1 MRYKIQNRYYKQI
14 ITALLTIS
22 LLPIIFLGYYVYSFV
37 SQQMSAVYRS
47 YASRLENQKEEFETN
62 FRYVDVSMIR
72 LGLKNT
78 CQKAINKERVAQ
90 NFQIFNTMKEELLLI
105 GNTEGYLEQMYLV
118 SQSQN
123 WILGNGVSEFLD
135 RYPER
140 EKIQELLGIQEASF
154 WHSDQKFLYLCK
166 RVPINA
172 SRGGG
177 MLMARFDKEAMLKG
191 ILGDAEDGITLIV
204 DKDNQVMMSSEEG
217 TRIHQ
222 AMANPDEM
230 RRLYRDTDITK
241 IRYQGQRFVILQS
254 ISDYN
259 GWKYMLALPEEKITA
274 NMWGILAMVVMVILG
289 LAVADTLAVMALS
302 RKLYRP
308 IDEIDTAVRRGIG
321 AGKEDMEE
329 ISDDGGL
336 MDRVKYMV
344 TQNADMSQK
353 LAHGKRNERQLFLRR
368 IYQGE
373 IISPSR
379 ELFEKH
385 GFFMET
391 YEGGTWFV
399 MTIKYHNPFKDE
411 NDRQLYLFALDN
423 IVSELINEEDT
434 FPPVTIGSL
443 MYLTCWIKTDS
454 SESTVMK
461 MQMLAIMI
469 TTTVKKYIDMPLNIG
484 ISQGFTN
491 LQNITM
497 GINESNKALQNA
509 MRAEGEVN
517 FYHSH
522 HTTTEN
528 TKGYA
533 AKKKRVQLL
542 HYIDLGEQEA
552 CQKELDSYIFGLSDL
567 YYHMFKLELCKLVS
581 EILSIYQDYAIEP
594 DYDKVGDII
603 DFDIGKTVNTYE
615 RLRDYLWS
623 YLLDPLFQVICSQ
636 AGERDQWKE
645 IVEYLLENLEKD
657 ISLEECA
664 RHFNYN
670 ANYLS
675 RWFKKKMGMTYTD
688 FVTGKKMDLCK
699 SLLADSDISVNE
711 LAERF
716 GYSSPQNFI
725 RVFKKYTLMTPGQYR
740 KSEREKLKIF

>member
-1 MRYKIQNRYYKQI
+1 
-14 ITALLTIS
+14 
-22 LLPIIFLGYYVYSFV
+22 
-37 SQQMSAVYRS
+37 
-47 YASRLENQKEEFETN
+47 
-62 FRYVDVSMIR
+62 
-72 LGLKNT
+72 
-78 CQKAINKERVAQ
+78 
-90 NFQIFNTMKEELLLI
+90 
-105 GNTEGYLEQMYLV
+105 
-118 SQSQN
+118 
-123 WILGNGVSEFLD
+123 
-135 RYPER
+135 
-140 EKIQELLGIQEASF
+140 
-154 WHSDQKFLYLCK
+154 
-166 RVPINA
+166 
-172 SRGGG
+172 
-177 MLMARFDKEAMLKG
+177 
-191 ILGDAEDGITLIV
+191 
-204 DKDNQVMMSSEEG
+204 
-217 TRIHQ
+217 
-222 AMANPDEM
+222 
-230 RRLYRDTDITK
+230 
-241 IRYQGQRFVILQS
+241 
-254 ISDYN
+254 
-259 GWKYMLALPEEKITA
+259 
-274 NMWGILAMVVMVILG
+274 
-289 LAVADTLAVMALS
+289 
-302 RKLYRP
+302 
-308 IDEIDTAVRRGIG
+308 
-321 AGKEDMEE
+321 
-329 ISDDGGL
+329 
-336 MDRVKYMV
+336 
-344 TQNADMSQK
+344 MSQK

-528 TKGYA
+528 AKGYA

-740 KSEREKLKIF
+740 KSEREKLKTF

>member
-37 SQQMSAVYRS
+37 SHQMSAVYRS

-344 TQNADMSQK
+344 TQNVDMSQK

-443 MYLTCWIKTDS
+443 MYLTCWIKTDF
-454 SESTVMK
+454 SESAVMK

-509 MRAEGEVN
+509 MRAEGEAN

-528 TKGYA
+528 AKGYA

-623 YLLDPLFQVICSQ
+623 YLLEPLFQVICSQ

-740 KSEREKLKIF
+740 KSEREKLKTF